1 MALLL
6 TAGDETKPIIFCLTT
21 TYVKKSFHTIKGMLV
36 KLNEPV
42 NDVFIIEKMY
52 SSIYARAENSRA
64 DPVFQVRSPEMTF
77 ITKNIFI
84 NTYIIVYTHKTF
96 PNSIYIRRTIFTLIP
111 DIKYICL
118 LKML

>member
-36 KLNEPV
+36 KPNEPV
-42 NDVFIIEKMY
+42 NDVFIFEKMY
-52 SSIYARAENSRA
+52 SSIYARTENSRA
-64 DPVFQVRSPEMTF
+64 VFQVRSPEMTF

-84 NTYIIVYTHKTF
+84 NTHIIVYTHKTF
-96 PNSIYIRRTIFTLIP
+96 PNSIYIRRTIYTLIP